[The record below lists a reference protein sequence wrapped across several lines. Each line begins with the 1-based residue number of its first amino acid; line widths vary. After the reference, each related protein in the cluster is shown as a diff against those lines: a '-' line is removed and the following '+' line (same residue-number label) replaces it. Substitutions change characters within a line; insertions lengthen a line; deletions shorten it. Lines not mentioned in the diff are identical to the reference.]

1 MQRIIAYI
9 GLAALLGFL
18 VAAPDILGRY
28 NLEILTVL
36 LIHIVLAQGYRLVA
50 VTGDWSLGHLALMGC
65 GAYAAAMLAKF
76 LGWPFWM
83 TIPLGALAAGV
94 VGAIFV
100 LPLLRTR
107 AFGFFIA
114 SFALGELI
122 RLIWIRMDQ
131 PFGGSRGIVGI
142 MTEPVGGITF
152 GMQVPYYYL
161 TLGVTLAA
169 LWVLWRLDRSRY
181 GDVFEAIHEDEE
193 LSESVGISV
202 ARYRTVAFSL
212 SAFFAGL
219 AGALL
224 AHKQMAIDPTLF
236 DINAMVYLIIW
247 VVVGG
252 VGTFAGPILGVTVM
266 TVVFESTR
274 FLEELRPLLAGAI
287 LILFLTV
294 LPGGLDLL
302 LRRAWEWGRQT
313 IGRLRGPR
321 GRPAR
326 ETA

>member
-1 MQRIIAYI
+1 MQRMFGYIGVAAIIA
-9 GLAALLGFL
+9 FL
-18 VAAPDILGRY
+18 IAAPEVLGRY

-122 RLIWIRMDQ
+122 RLIWIRLEV

-142 MTEPVGGITF
+142 MTEPVAGITF

-169 LWVLWRLDRSRY
+169 LWVLWRLDQSRY
-181 GDVFEAIHEDEE
+181 GDLFEAIHEDEE

-202 ARYRTVAFSL
+202 ATYRTWAFSL

-236 DINAMVYLIIW
+236 DINTMVYLIIW

-252 VGTFAGPILGVTVM
+252 VGTFAGPIIGVTVM
-266 TVVFESTR
+266 TIVFEATR
-274 FLEELRPLLAGAI
+274 FLEEMRPLLAGAI

-294 LPGGLDLL
+294 LPGGMDLL
-302 LRRAWEWGRQT
+302 LQRAWGWVRQAVD
-313 IGRLRGPR
+313 RLRG
-321 GRPAR
+321 GGAR
-326 ETA
+326 EVRETV